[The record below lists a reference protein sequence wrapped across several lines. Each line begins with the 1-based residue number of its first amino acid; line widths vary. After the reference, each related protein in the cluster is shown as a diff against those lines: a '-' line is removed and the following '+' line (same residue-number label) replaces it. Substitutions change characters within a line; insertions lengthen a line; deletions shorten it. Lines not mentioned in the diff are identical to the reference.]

1 MVLLELEMNV
11 YSLSIYAS
19 ILSTHS
25 PSADGDACMV
35 HLVDRYGTSKFL
47 SAAES
52 VAVVVEGKIY
62 VSCSGGIIG
71 GREEEKKEQCER
83 GVWSTMIRMSYDS
96 PAQSAQFLLPAGE
109 QFLPPYSSK
118 ATEMMQPLTS
128 VMATSTP

>member
-1 MVLLELEMNV
+1 MDLLELEMNV

-35 HLVDRYGTSKFL
+35 HLVDRYGTSLFL
-47 SAAES
+47 SAAETNAL
-52 VAVVVEGKIY
+52 VFDGKNY

-96 PAQSAQFLLPAGE
+96 PAQSGQNWLPGGE
-109 QFLPPYSSK
+109 QFLPPYVSM
-118 ATEMMQPLTS
+118 ATETMQES
-128 VMATSTP
+128 IFSMAT